1 MDFFFHVTVK
11 TLKNKL
17 RPNNE
22 QKFVIDF
29 LTFSHG
35 LKGTHPL
42 NLYCKILLSH
52 RHADTVGIC
61 YLVQLLY
68 INDNI
73 PHAMLRFCLS
83 RGICVKLDKR
93 YPCLP

>member
-11 TLKNKL
+11 TLKNKV

-22 QKFVIDF
+22 QNLFSNF
-29 LTFSHG
+29 LTFSPG
-35 LKGTHPL
+35 LIGTDP
-42 NLYCKILLSH
+42 LYCKILLSH